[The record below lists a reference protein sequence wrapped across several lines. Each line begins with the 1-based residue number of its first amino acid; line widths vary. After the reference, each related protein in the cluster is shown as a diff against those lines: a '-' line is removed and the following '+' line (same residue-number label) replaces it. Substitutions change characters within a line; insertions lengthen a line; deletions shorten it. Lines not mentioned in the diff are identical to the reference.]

1 MVLFRNT
8 IALYCVLATAVASH
22 ASDFSYQQTTQ
33 ITGGS
38 MLQMMKM
45 AGAFSSQARKA
56 GEPISTTVYL
66 QGNRKAT
73 VSQDSIDIV
82 DLDKETVTHVD
93 LLKHTWYSLTFAE
106 MKARME
112 AARAKAEK
120 AEKKQA
126 PAPAADTSNPNN
138 VQASFDVKVRNTGA
152 HKGISGLDTTESIM
166 TMTMTA
172 TATDKDT
179 KNQQSGSLG
188 ITNDMWMTPEIP
200 GYAQI
205 RDFDRRYAE
214 KMASVMGIG
223 TGPDFASLMM
233 AHPGATDAMAKM
245 AVEMQKLHGI
255 PVMQIMRM
263 GPTADGKPIPAASEA
278 PLPPSQPAPSGG
290 DMAKQA
296 FVNSLPF
303 GFGHKK
309 KDQDQSANQN
319 QNAGANG
326 SAPNGT
332 AAILMETQI
341 TSSNFSSAPIEGS
354 HFEVPPGM
362 KQITAPE
369 GAL

>member
-1 MVLFRNT
+1 MSRFRNT
-8 IALYCVLATAVASH
+8 IALYCVLATAVGTRA
-22 ASDFSYQQTTQ
+22 ADFSYQQTTQ
-33 ITGGS
+33 VTGGS

-45 AGAFSSQARKA
+45 AGAFSSQARKM
-56 GEPISTTVYL
+56 GEPLSTTVYL
-66 QGNRKAT
+66 QSNRKAT
-73 VSQDSIDIV
+73 VSQDSIELI
-82 DLDKETVTHVD
+82 DLDKEAVTHVD
-93 LLKHTWYSLTFAE
+93 LLKHTYYTLTFAE
-106 MKARME
+106 MRARME
-112 AARAKAEK
+112 AARAKAAK

-126 PAPAADTSNPNN
+126 PAPDTSNPNN

-152 HKGISGLDTTESIM
+152 HRAMSGLDTSESIL

-179 KNQQSGSLG
+179 KTQQSGAIG

-200 GYAQI
+200 GYAQL

-214 KMASVMGIG
+214 KMALAMGIG
-223 TGPDFASLMM
+223 SGQDLSGLLMT
-233 AHPGATDAMAKM
+233 HPGATEAMGKM
-245 AVEMQKLHGI
+245 AVEMQKLHGV

-278 PLPPSQPAPSGG
+278 PLPPPTPAPSGG

-309 KDQDQSANQN
+309 KDQDQPANQP
-319 QNAGANG
+319 AGANG
-326 SAPNGT
+326 SAQSGV

-341 TSSNFSSAPIEGS
+341 TSSNFSAAPIDGS
-354 HFEVPPGM
+354 HFEVPPGT
-362 KQITAPE
+362 KQVTAPE
-369 GAL
+369 Y

>member
-1 MVLFRNT
+1 MSRFRNT
-8 IALYCVLATAVASH
+8 IALYCVLATALA
-22 ASDFSYQQTTQ
+22 ARAADFSYQQTTQ
-33 ITGGS
+33 VTGGS

-45 AGAFSSQARKA
+45 AGAFSSQARKI

-73 VSQDSIDIV
+73 VSQDSIELI
-82 DLDKETVTHVD
+82 DLDKEAVTHVD
-93 LLKHTWYSLTFAE
+93 LLKHTYYTLTFAE
-106 MKARME
+106 MRARME
-112 AARAKAEK
+112 AARAKAAK

-126 PAPAADTSNPNN
+126 PAPDASNPNN

-152 HKGISGLDTTESIM
+152 HKAMSGLDTSESIL

-179 KNQQSGSLG
+179 KTQQSGAIG

-200 GYAQI
+200 GYAQL

-214 KMASVMGIG
+214 KMAVAMGFDG
-223 TGPDFASLMM
+223 GGQDLSAMLM
-233 AHPGATDAMAKM
+233 AHPGATEGMAKM
-245 AVEMQKLHGI
+245 AVEMQKLHGV

-263 GPTADGKPIPAASEA
+263 GPSADGKPIPAASEA
-278 PLPPSQPAPSGG
+278 PLPPSQSSPSGG
-290 DMAKQA
+290 DLAKQA

-309 KDQDQSANQN
+309 KDSDQNANQP
-319 QNAGANG
+319 AGANG
-326 SAPNGT
+326 QAGAQSGV

-341 TSSNFSSAPIEGS
+341 TSSNFSSAPIDGS
-354 HFEVPPGM
+354 HFEVPAGT
-362 KQITAPE
+362 KQVTAPE
-369 GAL
+369 Y

>member
-1 MVLFRNT
+1 MSRFRNT
-8 IALYCVLATAVASH
+8 IALYCILATAIAAH

-33 ITGGS
+33 VTGGS
-38 MLQMMKM
+38 MLQMIKM

-56 GEPISTTVYL
+56 GDPIVSTVYL
-66 QGNRKAT
+66 QGNRKAS
-73 VSQDSIDIV
+73 VSQDAIEII
-82 DLDKETVTHVD
+82 DLDKEAVTHVD
-93 LLKHTWYSLTFAE
+93 PLKHTYYTMTFAE

-120 AEKKQA
+120 AEKKQT
-126 PAPAADTSNPNN
+126 PAPQDSSNPNN

-152 HKGISGLDTTESIM
+152 HKTVSGLDASEAIM

-179 KNQQSGSLG
+179 KAQQSGAIG

-200 GYAQI
+200 GYAQL

-214 KMASVMGIG
+214 KMASVMGVG
-223 TGPDFASLMM
+223 PAPDFTGMM
-233 AHPGATDAMAKM
+233 MTHPGATEAMAKM

-255 PVMQIMRM
+255 PVLQITRM
-263 GPTADGKPIPAASEA
+263 GPTTDGKPVPAASEA

-290 DMAKQA
+290 DLAKQA

-309 KDQDQSANQN
+309 KDQDQNAN

-326 SAPNGT
+326 NAQSGV

-341 TSSNFSSAPIEGS
+341 SSSNFSSAPIDGS
-354 HFEVPPGM
+354 HFEVPPGI
-362 KQITAPE
+362 KQITAPD

>member
-1 MVLFRNT
+1 MSRFRNT
-8 IALYCVLATAVASH
+8 IARCCVLATAMAAH
-22 ASDFSYQQTTQ
+22 GADFSYQQTTQ

-56 GEPISTTVYL
+56 GEPIVSTVYL
-66 QGNRKAT
+66 QGNREAK
-73 VSQDSIDIV
+73 VSQDSIEII
-82 DLDKETVTHVD
+82 DLDKEAVTHVD
-93 LLKHTWYSLTFAE
+93 LLKHTYYTLTFAE
-106 MKARME
+106 MKARIE

-126 PAPAADTSNPNN
+126 PAAQDTSNPNN

-152 HKGISGLDTTESIM
+152 HRAMSGLDTSEAIM

-179 KNQQSGSLG
+179 KTQQSGALG

-200 GYAQI
+200 GYATL

-214 KMASVMGIG
+214 KMASVIGIG
-223 TGPDFASLMM
+223 AGQEFTGMLMT
-233 AHPGATDAMAKM
+233 HPGATEGMAKM
-245 AVEMQKLHGI
+245 AAEMQKLHGV

-319 QNAGANG
+319 AGTNGQPAGAAG
-326 SAPNGT
+326 GV

-341 TSSNFSSAPIEGS
+341 TSSNFSSAPIDGS
-354 HFEVPPGM
+354 HFEVPPGV
-362 KQITAPE
+362 KQISAPE
-369 GAL
+369 GAF